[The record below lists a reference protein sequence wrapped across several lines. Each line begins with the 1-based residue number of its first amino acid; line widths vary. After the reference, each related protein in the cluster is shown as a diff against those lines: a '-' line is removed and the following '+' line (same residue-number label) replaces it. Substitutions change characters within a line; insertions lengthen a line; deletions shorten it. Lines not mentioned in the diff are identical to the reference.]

1 MVSHSLK
8 QAVRSPVRKIRSLV
22 KLALISYPKRVC
34 CNICGWQGRHFLSDE
49 WHPHIHCPGCG
60 SDIRQRLFFA
70 ALQEEG
76 PYSWQAL
83 ITGKKILHFAPEEIS
98 RARLKSRAAQYV
110 TTDYLRDDCD
120 LQLDMSAMT
129 EVEDGS
135 VDLLIA
141 FDVLEHVP
149 SYQRALQEVQR
160 VLRAGGFAIFTVPQQ
175 DGLPSTREDPTIT
188 TPEERTR
195 HYGQWDHLRI
205 FGDDFA
211 SLVAAAGFEVTPIS
225 EQSFSPEQVRRN
237 VLFPPQLSAHPLATN
252 HRKVFFCQKPA

>member
-1 MVSHSLK
+1 MVTHSWMP
-8 QAVRSPVRKIRSLV
+8 AVRSPFRKIRSLV
-22 KLALISYPKRVC
+22 KVALISYPRLVC
-34 CNICGWQGRHFLSDE
+34 CNICGWQGRHFLSDD
-49 WHPHIHCPGCG
+49 WHAHIHCPRCG

-70 ALQEEG
+70 ALEADG
-76 PYSWQAL
+76 TYSWQHL
-83 ITGKKILHFAPEEIS
+83 IDGKKILHFAPESIS
-98 RARLKSRAAQYV
+98 RDHLKSRAAQYV

-129 EVEDGS
+129 EVDDGS
-135 VDLLIA
+135 VDVLIA

-149 SYQRALQEVQR
+149 SYQRALQEVHR

-175 DGLPSTREDPTIT
+175 DGLAITQEDPAIT

-211 SLVAAAGFEVTPIS
+211 GLVASAGFQVNAVS
-225 EQSFSPEQVRRN
+225 EQTFTPEQVRRH
-237 VLFPPQLSAHPLATN
+237 VLFPPRLSDHPLATN
-252 HRKVFFCQKPA
+252 HRKVFFCQKSP